1 MAKDEERD
9 FRLRPRRPPARN
21 ERAAWATACKIIM
34 HHARTTSRRLRTSA
48 GKGSGPSRIRPYS
61 QRCAHPMVW
70 THRSFWVLPI
80 LLALILGLLSAL
92 VAHTRLRKVYH
103 ERFPES
109 RRERLFLASIG
120 FFTTVILVR
129 ALTELIRHDI
139 GPFHDVSMHGRH
151 IHHLVWGIL
160 LLMLVG
166 YSWLME
172 IGTGAPSSS
181 RWMGRLCSMVFGVAA
196 ALTLDEFALW
206 LNLRDVYWER
216 EGRESFEAMGGFGS
230 LLAIG
235 IFGQPLFN
243 CSRMARRERRSSSTC
258 SMYAHVAP
266 VGQRCTAHRVC
277 AWARCDEAILK
288 RQRPNRG
295 PKTALN
301 AS

>member
-1 MAKDEERD
+1 M
-9 FRLRPRRPPARN
+9 PR
-21 ERAAWATACKIIM
+21 
-34 HHARTTSRRLRTSA
+34 SRGT
-48 GKGSGPSRIRPYS
+48 PSS
-61 QRCAHPMVW
+61 PMVW

-92 VAHTRLRKVYH
+92 VACTRLRTVYR

-129 ALTELIRHDI
+129 ALTEAIRRNI

-160 LLMLVG
+160 LLLLVG
-166 YSWLME
+166 YTWL
-172 IGTGAPSSS
+172 IQVGTGVASSS
-181 RWMGRLCSMVFGVAA
+181 QWAGRLTSMLFGVAA

-216 EGRESFEAMGGFGS
+216 EGRESFEALALFGG

-235 IFGQPLFN
+235 IFGRAFWSGIVKEL
-243 CSRMARRERRSSSTC
+243 
-258 SMYAHVAP
+258 
-266 VGQRCTAHRVC
+266 GRVLRGTTH
-277 AWARCDEAILK
+277 A
-288 RQRPNRG
+288 QRP
-295 PKTALN
+295 
-301 AS
+301 